1 MVKKL
6 KIPLETL
13 LIKNKK
19 WNTGLRLIKP
29 IVQGKAIKLIKTI
42 KLIKQLT
49 LDS

>member
-19 WNTGLRLIKP
+19 WQNTNILNYFSMFPYVEHWFETNQANCAR
-29 IVQGKAIKLIKTI
+29 
-42 KLIKQLT
+42 
-49 LDS
+49 